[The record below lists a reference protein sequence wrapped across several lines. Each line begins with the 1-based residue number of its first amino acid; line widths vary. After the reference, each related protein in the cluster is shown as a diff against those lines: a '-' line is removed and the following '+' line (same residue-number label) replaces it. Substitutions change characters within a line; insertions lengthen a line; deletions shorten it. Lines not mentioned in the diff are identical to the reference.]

1 MGISRAWQ
9 AKTVEMNE
17 RIRYA
22 LEQTEI
28 LRPPRQL
35 LSTFGSSVV
44 HYYVL
49 TEPVYAEIE
58 KKSLETV
65 IREGK
70 ITWGQ
75 PIILTPSYMLK
86 VEGFSGEAREAFE
99 MLARENPDLAGILY
113 RMEFKKEFEKMDIAS
128 GSLKEIFR
136 KLEAEIDKRGDPLST
151 IIKGVDELWD
161 ISLSKFIHE
170 MMERS
175 ARFTQ
180 LPDLG
185 RKGLIE
191 IDRAGHPIITR
202 DAAGIPLSVKSE
214 VEDLFDQVKRGGLDP
229 SKLKQELD
237 RWGVFE
243 EYQDRFF
250 DIFSNRS

>member
-1 MGISRAWQ
+1 MAE
-9 AKTVEMNE
+9 AKTMEMNE

-75 PIILTPSYMLK
+75 PRILTPSYMLK

-99 MLARENPDLAGILY
+99 MLARENPDLAGVLY
-113 RMEFKKEFEKMDIAS
+113 RMEFKKEFEKMNIVS
-128 GSLKEIFR
+128 GGLKEIFR
-136 KLEAEIDKRGDPLST
+136 KLEEEIDKRGDPLST

-161 ISLSKFIHE
+161 VSLSKFIHE
-170 MMERS
+170 MMTRS
-175 ARFTQ
+175 AHFTQ
-180 LPDLG
+180 LPDLR
-185 RKGLIE
+185 RKGLIDM
-191 IDRAGHPIITR
+191 DRAGHPIITR
-202 DAAGIPLSVKSE
+202 DPAGIPLTVKSE
-214 VEDLFDQVKRGGLDP
+214 IEDLFKQVESGKVDP
-229 SKLKQELD
+229 SRLKEELD
-237 RWGVFE
+237 GWGIFE

-250 DIFSNRS
+250 NLFGKKRW

>member
-1 MGISRAWQ
+1 M
-9 AKTVEMNE
+9 EMDE
-17 RIRYA
+17 RIRNA
-22 LEQTEI
+22 LQHTEI

-49 TEPVYAEIE
+49 TEPVYAEVE
-58 KKSLETV
+58 RKSLETV

-70 ITWGQ
+70 ITWSQ
-75 PIILTPSYMLK
+75 PRILTPGYMLK

-113 RMEFKKEFEKMDIAS
+113 RMEFKKEFEKMNIVS
-128 GSLKEIFR
+128 GGLKEIFR
-136 KLEAEIDKRGDPLST
+136 KLEEEIDKRGDPLST

-161 ISLSKFIHE
+161 VSLSKFIHE
-170 MMERS
+170 MMVRS
-175 ARFTQ
+175 VHFTQ
-180 LPDLG
+180 LPDLR

-191 IDRAGHPIITR
+191 IDRAGHPIVTR

-214 VEDLFDQVKRGGLDP
+214 IEDLFDQVKRGGLDP

-237 RWGVFE
+237 RWGVFD

-250 DIFSNRS
+250 DLFRKRRW

>member
-1 MGISRAWQ
+1 M
-9 AKTVEMNE
+9 EMDE
-17 RIRYA
+17 RIRNA
-22 LEQTEI
+22 LQHTEI

-49 TEPVYAEIE
+49 TEPVYAEVE
-58 KKSLETV
+58 RKSLETV

-75 PIILTPSYMLK
+75 PRILTPGYMLK

-113 RMEFKKEFEKMDIAS
+113 RMEFKKEFEKMNIVS
-128 GSLKEIFR
+128 GGLKEIFR
-136 KLEAEIDKRGDPLST
+136 KLEEEIDKRGDPLST

-161 ISLSKFIHE
+161 VSLSKFIHE
-170 MMERS
+170 MMARS
-175 ARFTQ
+175 VHFTQ
-180 LPDLG
+180 LPDLR

-191 IDRAGHPIITR
+191 IDRAGHPIVTR

-214 VEDLFDQVKRGGLDP
+214 IEDLFDQVKRGGLDP

-237 RWGVFE
+237 RWGVFD

-250 DIFSNRS
+250 DLFRKRRW

>member
-1 MGISRAWQ
+1 M
-9 AKTVEMNE
+9 EMDE
-17 RIRYA
+17 RIRNA
-22 LEQTEI
+22 LQHTEI

-49 TEPVYAEIE
+49 TEPVYAEVE
-58 KKSLETV
+58 RRSLETV

-70 ITWGQ
+70 ITWSQ
-75 PIILTPSYMLK
+75 PRILTPGYMLK

-113 RMEFKKEFEKMDIAS
+113 RIEFKKEFEKTNIVS
-128 GSLKEIFR
+128 GGLKEIFR
-136 KLEAEIDKRGDPLST
+136 KLEEEIDKRGDPLST

-161 ISLSKFIHE
+161 VSLSKFIHE
-170 MMERS
+170 MMTRS
-175 ARFTQ
+175 AHFTQ
-180 LPDLG
+180 LPDLR
-185 RKGLIE
+185 RKGLIDM
-191 IDRAGHPIITR
+191 DRAGHPIITR
-202 DAAGIPLSVKSE
+202 DPAGIPLTVKSE
-214 VEDLFDQVKRGGLDP
+214 IEDPFDQVKRGELDP

-237 RWGVFE
+237 RWGVFD

-250 DIFSNRS
+250 DLFRKRRW